1 MLSSDPILSVHCR
14 EHLPTDD
21 EVRKTSLLLASR
33 PSLQEAFER
42 TVRIANDTYATL
54 ERWIF
59 VTKVEGHCG
68 DDVAIQT
75 VEALEKC
82 LEARRRLSM
91 DSILRHPPFDH
102 TFLQLFTKVLPLGFH
117 GVTRDGNPVVII
129 RYGAVDTTRLS
140 DLWQRGQ
147 AQAIDGANAFT
158 MCFIRCVPEYV
169 TRVLMFDESLRQGR
183 TVDRIVA
190 VIDVGGVGRNHWQNC
205 FLRFVQQYVQFSGPI
220 YPEIITRIYI
230 TTAPWIVSNVCWP
243 VIKKF
248 LTKVQG
254 MKVSILDA
262 RQTAGTMPEVVRSDM
277 LPPFLGGTCACRE
290 CARGALRDGG
300 SMARWERQMG
310 APWRRALSEDAD
322 AETRDMSKSSKTWR
336 CCGCIFS
343 RSGAKDSTLVQ
354 RKRAET
360 DHLDEC
366 SQVLEEKKYEDV
378 AGDETRMLLL
388 THPGLVCL
396 ALVVVAVFLVVL
408 FYGR

>member
-205 FLRFVQQYVQFSGPI
+205 FLRFVQQYVQFSGFLHFWAARVRAGSAHAVPC
-220 YPEIITRIYI
+220 EM
-230 TTAPWIVSNVCWP
+230 AVPWP
-243 VIKKF
+243 
-248 LTKVQG
+248 
-254 MKVSILDA
+254 
-262 RQTAGTMPEVVRSDM
+262 
-277 LPPFLGGTCACRE
+277 
-290 CARGALRDGG
+290 DGNG
-300 SMARWERQMG
+300 RWERPGGGRSPRMQMPRRETCRSRVRLG
-310 APWRRALSEDAD
+310 AAAAASFLALARKTQRSFNESEQRQTIWTNAVRFLKRRS
-322 AETRDMSKSSKTWR
+322 M
-336 CCGCIFS
+336 
-343 RSGAKDSTLVQ
+343 
-354 RKRAET
+354 
-360 DHLDEC
+360 
-366 SQVLEEKKYEDV
+366 
-378 AGDETRMLLL
+378 RMLQAMK
-388 THPGLVCL
+388 HEC
-396 ALVVVAVFLVVL
+396 FC
-408 FYGR
+408 

>member
-190 VIDVGGVGRNHWQNC
+190 VIDVGGVGRNHW
-205 FLRFVQQYVQFSGPI
+205 
-220 YPEIITRIYI
+220 
-230 TTAPWIVSNVCWP
+230 
-243 VIKKF
+243 
-248 LTKVQG
+248 
-254 MKVSILDA
+254 
-262 RQTAGTMPEVVRSDM
+262 